1 MTASLSGTWS
11 IIIITIIITVTFSAS
26 FADDNLNWMS
36 VFTAETGGW
45 VGWIEEEYKIL
56 LL

>member
-11 IIIITIIITVTFSAS
+11 IIIITVTFSAS

-36 VFTAETGGW
+36 VFTAQTGGW
-45 VGWIEEEYKIL
+45 DGLGKNIKYFYFN
-56 LL
+56 

>member
-1 MTASLSGTWS
+1 MTATLSGTWS

-36 VFTAETGGW
+36 VFTAQTGGW

>member
-11 IIIITIIITVTFSAS
+11 IIIITIIITDTFSAS

-36 VFTAETGGW
+36 VFTAQTGGW

>member
-1 MTASLSGTWS
+1 MTATLSGTWG